1 MAIVLFLGTFCSL
14 SQGLLGDVKIF
25 GNNIFDLF
33 DKTTA
38 NILIPL
44 GALLIVL
51 FAGWRMKW
59 SDFED
64 EITSSGKH
72 RINPVYLKFIKFSV
86 RYLAPVVIA
95 VIMIRTF
102 I

>member
-1 MAIVLFLGTFCSL
+1 M
-14 SQGLLGDVKIF
+14 KIL

-51 FAGWRMKW
+51 FAGWRMKRE
-59 SDFED
+59 DFMD
-64 EITSSGKH
+64 EITSGGKH
-72 RINPVYLKFIKFSV
+72 RINPVYLKVVIFSV
-86 RYLAPVVIA
+86 RYLAPIIIA
-95 VIMIRTF
+95 VIMLRTF